1 MNKLL
6 LVIAVLGLTV
16 SGYLLFTYQTAG
28 PMVCLSGHGCEAVR
42 ASRFAAIFGLPVP
55 LYGVFYYFGL
65 GVLAALGNPAEA
77 RRLRLPLRAL
87 TGVGLAGS
95 AWLTYLEAFVIKAW
109 CSWCVISAVL
119 AAIAFLLVWSR
130 LYATHYYGDNK

>member
-6 LVIAVLGLTV
+6 LVITVLGLAV
-16 SGYLLFTYQTAG
+16 SGYLLFAYQTAG
-28 PMVCLSGHGCEAVR
+28 PMVCLSEHGCEAVR

-65 GVLAALGNPAEA
+65 GVLAALWNPAEA

-87 TGVGLAGS
+87 TGAGLAAS
-95 AWLTYLEAFVIKAW
+95 VWLTYLEAFVIKAW

-119 AAIAFLLVWSR
+119 AVMAFLLVWSR
-130 LYATHYYGDNK
+130 LYAAYSYGDNK

>member
-6 LVIAVLGLTV
+6 LAIAVAGLTV

-28 PMVCLSGHGCEAVR
+28 PIVCLSGHGCEAVR
-42 ASRFAAIFGLPVP
+42 ASRFAVIFGLPVP

-65 GVLAALGNPAEA
+65 GVLAALWNPAEA
-77 RRLRLPLRAL
+77 RRLRLPLRAV
-87 TGVGLAGS
+87 TGAGVAGS
-95 AWLTYLEAFVIKAW
+95 AWLTYLEVFVIKAW

-119 AAIAFLLVWSR
+119 AVMAFLLVWGK
-130 LYATHYYGDNK
+130 LYATYSYGDNK